1 VCAGRHRKRTPC
13 TRAAILIDDAER
25 LILEHHQANVQIPA
39 HVREQLRWM
48 LGAEF
53 DHLLAST
60 ESELAD
66 LTSRRDQ
73 LEAQR
78 LKLLRAYYDD
88 AVTLPVLKT
97 EQHRLADQIEA
108 INARIDA
115 HHGNYANAKAE
126 LDDTLDLLAD
136 AASIYERGD
145 DETRRL
151 CNQAF
156 FTKVYL
162 DENDQI
168 SADTTWPFGILLDP
182 AAQAQAQTWAD
193 DPAAYAGTNQTRR
206 PMQFV
211 AGLNFDDQ
219 VSK

>member
-1 VCAGRHRKRTPC
+1 MRQT
-13 TRAAILIDDAER
+13 
-25 LILEHHQANVQIPA
+25 
-39 HVREQLRWM
+39 
-48 LGAEF
+48 
-53 DHLLAST
+53 
-60 ESELAD
+60 
-66 LTSRRDQ
+66 
-73 LEAQR
+73 

-97 EQHRLADQIEA
+97 EQHRLANQIEA

-115 HHGNYANAKAE
+115 HHGDYANAKAE

-162 DENDQI
+162 DENDHEFL
-168 SADTTWPFGILLDP
+168 SGRRSRREKTDP
-182 AAQAQAQTWAD
+182 QMQPGAAESS
-193 DPAAYAGTNQTRR
+193 
-206 PMQFV
+206 
-211 AGLNFDDQ
+211 LNRFEDVD
-219 VSK
+219 